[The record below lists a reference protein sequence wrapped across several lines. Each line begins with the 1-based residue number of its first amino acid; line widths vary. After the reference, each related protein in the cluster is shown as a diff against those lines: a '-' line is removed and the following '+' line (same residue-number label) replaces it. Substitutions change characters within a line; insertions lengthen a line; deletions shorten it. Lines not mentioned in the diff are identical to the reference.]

1 MCLCIYIY
9 FCIDKLPE
17 SVEYALVDSLEFSGV
32 YSMADHTCMPV
43 VFDKLSEQKLDKYI
57 NYIKSKKTLRRG
69 DLCWKK

>member
-1 MCLCIYIY
+1 MT
-9 FCIDKLPE
+9 
-17 SVEYALVDSLEFSGV
+17 
-32 YSMADHTCMPV
+32 DHTCMPM